1 MDMAGVEPPSRGSTP
16 PEWLTYRGV
25 EVAEVI
31 REWDFEDVWALLVDG
46 VATSPLPPAEEFP
59 LPVRTGDHR
68 VDMQSAIAAVAPMW
82 GFTSLVTTTT
92 REARRSLARASVMAL
107 SFLAQSARGPDVPAV
122 PEWAV
127 AQVKGIARRFLTRWH
142 GEADERYVRAIN
154 AGWNAV
160 AYEPWCPAT
169 AVAAR
174 TAATGADVAACLSAA
189 VAASSGPLGV
199 GGAAALAKLVQNPAG
214 SPAVEEFC
222 FRWGFT
228 RRDEPAGSSRAQ
240 ALAQVARALGTD
252 HSLIAE
258 HIEFFSQYT
267 HPRFPTEFLLSTI
280 WVTHLFTF
288 AGVPP
293 RMLTAMFAC
302 GKTAGW
308 SAAITSE
315 HIRLLEKI
323 NR

>member
-1 MDMAGVEPPSRGSTP
+1 MAGVEPAPGGSAP
-16 PEWLTYRGV
+16 LESLTYRGV

-31 REWDFEDVWALLVDG
+31 REWNFEDVWALLVDG
-46 VATSPLPPAEEFP
+46 VTTSPLPPAEEFP

-68 VDMQSAIAAVAPMW
+68 VDMQSAIAAIAPVW
-82 GFTSLVTTTT
+82 GFTSLVTTSAQET
-92 REARRSLARASVMAL
+92 RRSLARASVMAL

-122 PEWAV
+122 PEWTV
-127 AQVKGIARRFLTRWH
+127 AQVSGIARRFLTRWQA
-142 GEADERYVRAIN
+142 EADERYVRAIN

-160 AYEPWCPAT
+160 AYEPWCPST
-169 AVAAR
+169 PIAAH

-199 GGAAALAKLVQNPAG
+199 GGAATLAKLLRSPAG
-214 SPAVEEFC
+214 GPAVEEFC
-222 FRWGFT
+222 FRWGFVRREEPVGST
-228 RRDEPAGSSRAQ
+228 RAD
-240 ALAQVARALGTD
+240 ALAHVARELGTD
-252 HSLIAE
+252 HSLVAE
-258 HIEFFSQYT
+258 HIKFFSHYT
-267 HPRFPTEFLLSTI
+267 HPRFATEFLLSTI